1 MAKAGPTPQA
11 AADKER
17 AKYRMGPAG
26 ARRRGS
32 SPTQPSAEAQ
42 GRCLKGAVF
51 CADAG
56 LRNATAHNAFQ
67 RRQSLLG
74 AALPCA
80 GEDDEGDWVGD
91 WGRATSDE
99 IPPLLQFRGSK
110 GKRRKFSGA
119 GRASG
124 HLAPAARPS
133 RAPSSTQAR
142 SKAQGVPHGVNGSCT
157 EGWG

>member
-1 MAKAGPTPQA
+1 MANLEVAGGGATSRKGRRKGSQHEA
-11 AADKER
+11 QRDQRGGAKKKR
-17 AKYRMGPAG
+17 AKSRGGPAG

-80 GEDDEGDWVGD
+80 GEDDEGDWAGD

-99 IPPLLQFRGSK
+99 IPP
-110 GKRRKFSGA
+110 
-119 GRASG
+119 
-124 HLAPAARPS
+124 H
-133 RAPSSTQAR
+133 
-142 SKAQGVPHGVNGSCT
+142 
-157 EGWG
+157 